1 MEELNNLKLN
11 GTNSNERPNKRRK
24 HNTIDFDLYNLDHS
38 PIKGA
43 LPDWSGVKDMHA
55 SLRQKVIK
63 GNGLKTVVVAASLTK
78 TGDRNSRPLVLLL
91 DSGADDDI
99 IFLPNE
105 EVDNFD
111 PTPLAHPNVW
121 TTSNG
126 QFNTNEVATLSVLL
140 PEYSQSKIMS
150 CTADIKRI
158 RSRRSVQYD
167 AIIGVKTLHAW
178 GVTMQFKEKVLEI
191 DGISRPMKDKD
202 AFKNETIL
210 MNIYNEALEPQSTK
224 EETARAIKILDAK
237 YEAADLNKIVEDNCP
252 HLSRMQRLQ
261 LLNLL
266 TKHEKMFSGTLGEW
280 RGEEVH
286 FELKPS

>member
-11 GTNSNERPNKRRK
+11 GTDSNERPNKRRK

-99 IFLPNE
+99 IFLPDE

-202 AFKNETIL
+202 AFKDNTFL
-210 MNIYNEALEPQSTK
+210 MNI
-224 EETARAIKILDAK
+224 
-237 YEAADLNKIVEDNCP
+237 
-252 HLSRMQRLQ
+252 
-261 LLNLL
+261 
-266 TKHEKMFSGTLGEW
+266 
-280 RGEEVH
+280 
-286 FELKPS
+286 ELKMRLRSINPFVAVWLRKGNY